1 MGNVIT
7 IVCCS
12 ENHGENNLDGEIE
25 DKITVEEKMNNYDD
39 PQIQMPV
46 LHRSFSERTLLVN

>member
-25 DKITVEEKMNNYDD
+25 DKITVEEKKIIMMILKSKCQSY
-39 PQIQMPV
+39 IEAF
-46 LHRSFSERTLLVN
+46 LKEHY